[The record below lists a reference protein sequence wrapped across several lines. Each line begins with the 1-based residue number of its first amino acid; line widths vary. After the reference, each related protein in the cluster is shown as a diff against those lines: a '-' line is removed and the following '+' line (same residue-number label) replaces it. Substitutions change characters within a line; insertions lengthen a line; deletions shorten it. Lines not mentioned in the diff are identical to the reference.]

1 MPKKNKISRRMKE
14 LLAKV
19 EDKAY
24 EPLAAVN
31 LLKETATAKFDETAE
46 AHIKLGIDPKYTDQ
60 QLRTTVSLPKGT
72 GQTVRVA
79 VIARGEKVK
88 VAEEA
93 GADIAGSEELIEDI
107 QKGMMDFDVLIATPD
122 MMPKVARLGR
132 ILGPK
137 GLMPSP
143 KGGTVT
149 DDLATGIADFKGGK
163 LEFRADKTG
172 IVHVK
177 FGKASFN
184 PQDLLINLKAL
195 QETVDRNRP
204 SGAKGRYW
212 RSVYVSSSMGPAIEV
227 DINAL
232 RDLQLAEEAA

>member
-46 AHIKLGIDPKYTDQ
+46 VHIKLGIDPKYTDQ

-93 GADIAGSEELIEDI
+93 GADLAGSEELIEDI

-232 RDLQLAEEAA
+232 RDLQLAEEA

>member
-1 MPKKNKISRRMKE
+1 MPKKQSRRMRE
-14 LLAKV
+14 LLQKV
-19 EDKAY
+19 EEDKAY
-24 EPLAAVN
+24 QPIEALQ

-88 VAEEA
+88 EAEEA
-93 GADIAGSEELIEDI
+93 GAEIYGSEELIEDI
-107 QKGMMDFDVLIATPD
+107 SKGMMDFDILIATPD
-122 MMPKVARLGR
+122 MMPKVAKLGR
-132 ILGPK
+132 VLGPK

-149 DDLATGIADFKGGK
+149 ADLEPAVQAFKAGK

-172 IVHVK
+172 IVHVM
-177 FGKASFN
+177 FGKASFSAE
-184 PQDLLINLKAL
+184 DLLANLKAL

-212 RSVYVSSSMGPAIEV
+212 RSVYVSASMGPSIQV
-227 DINAL
+227 DISAL
-232 RDLQLAEEAA
+232 QDLSLTGVA

>member
-24 EPLAAVN
+24 EPLEALT

-46 AHIKLGIDPKYTDQ
+46 VHIKLGIDPKYTDQ

-88 VAEEA
+88 EAEEA

-132 ILGPK
+132 TLGPK

-149 DDLATGIADFKGGK
+149 DNLAAGIADFKGGK

-177 FGKASFN
+177 FGKASFKAE
-184 PQDLLINLKAL
+184 DLLINLKAL

-212 RSVYVSSSMGPAIEV
+212 RSVYVSSSMGPSIEV

-232 RDLQLAEEAA
+232 RDLESVNEA